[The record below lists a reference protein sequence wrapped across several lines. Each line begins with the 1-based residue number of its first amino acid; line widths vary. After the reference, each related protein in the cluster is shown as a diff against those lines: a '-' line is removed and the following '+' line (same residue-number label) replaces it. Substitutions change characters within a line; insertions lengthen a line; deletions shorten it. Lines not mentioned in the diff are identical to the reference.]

1 MIFYISSRKLKIMSN
16 ELLQQLA
23 QELAQVL
30 GGGGNGN
37 GLGFCPIPENQNA
50 VRYLFPGYEEC
61 GAGRPPYLV
70 ALDNNVRVPIPQ
82 PAIKCKLK
90 FLNLIDATTGG
101 VDKQKLEFWIDCG
114 NRTYVIYLG
123 WADANG
129 KLNNATESFL
139 KALASLTPDELLE
152 PFTFA
157 LSRLIDKPSF
167 DPSKAGVGA
176 GKVLLVDVWK
186 NSGERVF
193 SEQASMD
200 ANAAA
205 GAIVR
210 INQHLTGQAVLTPR
224 QPKSKTVIQQPI
236 PVVQPQQPQQYQQQP
251 PQQQWGSS
259 APQNYQQ
266 PIPVVQPQQPQVVG
280 GLTPEMAAQFAQF
293 QAQQAQAAP
302 ILTPPPAPI
311 PQMTSDQMAQYQQ
324 FLATQAQQSLT
335 PPPAPIPQ
343 MTSDQMAQYQQFL
356 AMQAQQSLTPP
367 PQWGSVAP
375 TPPPAP
381 VQNGGGGK
389 VNW

>member
-1 MIFYISSRKLKIMSN
+1 MIFYISSRKLKIMSSN

-23 QELAQVL
+23 QALTQVL
-30 GGGGNGN
+30 GGGSNSN

-50 VRYLFPGYEEC
+50 VKYLFPGYEEC
-61 GAGRPPYLV
+61 SAGRPPYLV

-90 FLNLIDATTGG
+90 FLNLIDTTTGG

-123 WADANG
+123 WSDDGNG
-129 KLNNATESFL
+129 KLNKATESFL

-152 PFTFA
+152 PFTFT
-157 LSRLIDKPSF
+157 LSRLVDKPSY
-167 DPSKAGVGA
+167 DPTKAGIGA
-176 GKVLLVDVWK
+176 TKVLLVDVWK

-193 SEQASMD
+193 SEQGHMD

-205 GAIVR
+205 GVIVR

-224 QPKSKTVIQQPI
+224 QPKSKTVIQEPI
-236 PVVQPQQPQQYQQQP
+236 SQQPQQYQ
-251 PQQQWGSS
+251 
-259 APQNYQQ
+259 PQNLPQ
-266 PIPVVQPQQPQVVG
+266 PIPQTPPVVG
-280 GLTPEMAAQFAQF
+280 GLTSEMAAQFAQF
-293 QAQQAQAAP
+293 QAQQAQQAQAAP
-302 ILTPPPAPI
+302 IP
-311 PQMTSDQMAQYQQ
+311 
-324 FLATQAQQSLT
+324 T

-375 TPPPAP
+375 TPPPTP
-381 VQNGGGGK
+381 PQNGNGGGK
-389 VNW
+389 INW

>member
-23 QELAQVL
+23 QALTQVL
-30 GGGGNGN
+30 GGGSNSN

-50 VRYLFPGYEEC
+50 VKYLFPGYEEC
-61 GAGRPPYLV
+61 SAGRPPYLV

-90 FLNLIDATTGG
+90 FLNLIDTITGG

-123 WADANG
+123 WSDDGNG
-129 KLNNATESFL
+129 KLNKATESFL

-152 PFTFA
+152 PFTFT
-157 LSRLIDKPSF
+157 LSRLVDKPSY
-167 DPSKAGVGA
+167 DPTKAGIGA
-176 GKVLLVDVWK
+176 TKVLLVDVWK

-193 SEQASMD
+193 SEQGHMD

-205 GAIVR
+205 GVIAR

-224 QPKSKTVIQQPI
+224 QPKSKTVIQEPI
-236 PVVQPQQPQQYQQQP
+236 PQQPQQYQQP
-251 PQQQWGSS
+251 SPVPQ
-259 APQNYQQ
+259 PQNLPQ
-266 PIPVVQPQQPQVVG
+266 PIPQTPPVVG
-280 GLTPEMAAQFAQF
+280 GLTSEMAAQFAQF
-293 QAQQAQAAP
+293 QAQQAQQAQAAP
-302 ILTPPPAPI
+302 IP
-311 PQMTSDQMAQYQQ
+311 
-324 FLATQAQQSLT
+324 T

-375 TPPPAP
+375 TPP
-381 VQNGGGGK
+381 QNGNGGGK
-389 VNW
+389 INW

>member
-1 MIFYISSRKLKIMSN
+1 MSSN

-23 QELAQVL
+23 QALTQVL
-30 GGGGNGN
+30 GGGSNSN
-37 GLGFCPIPENQNA
+37 GLGFCPIPENQIK
-50 VRYLFPGYEEC
+50 YLFPGYEEC
-61 GAGRPPYLV
+61 SAGRPPYLV

-90 FLNLIDATTGG
+90 FLNLIDTITGG

-123 WADANG
+123 WSDDGNG
-129 KLNNATESFL
+129 KLNKATESFL

-152 PFTFA
+152 PFTFT
-157 LSRLIDKPSF
+157 LSRLVDKPSY
-167 DPSKAGVGA
+167 DPTKAGIGA
-176 GKVLLVDVWK
+176 TKVLLVDVWK

-193 SEQASMD
+193 SEQGHMD

-205 GAIVR
+205 GVIAR

-224 QPKSKTVIQQPI
+224 QPKSKTVIQEPI
-236 PVVQPQQPQQYQQQP
+236 PQQPQQYQQP
-251 PQQQWGSS
+251 SPVPQ
-259 APQNYQQ
+259 PQNLPQ
-266 PIPVVQPQQPQVVG
+266 PIPQTPPVVG
-280 GLTPEMAAQFAQF
+280 GLTSEMAAQFAQF
-293 QAQQAQAAP
+293 QAQQAQQAQAAP
-302 ILTPPPAPI
+302 IP
-311 PQMTSDQMAQYQQ
+311 
-324 FLATQAQQSLT
+324 T

-375 TPPPAP
+375 TPPPTP
-381 VQNGGGGK
+381 PQNGNGGGK
-389 VNW
+389 INW

>member
-23 QELAQVL
+23 QALTQVL
-30 GGGGNGN
+30 GGGSNSN

-50 VRYLFPGYEEC
+50 VKYLFPGYEEC
-61 GAGRPPYLV
+61 SAGRPPYLV

-90 FLNLIDATTGG
+90 FLNLIDTITGG

-123 WADANG
+123 WSDDGNG
-129 KLNNATESFL
+129 KLNKATESFL

-152 PFTFA
+152 PFTFT
-157 LSRLIDKPSF
+157 LSRLVDKPSY
-167 DPSKAGVGA
+167 DPTKAGIGA
-176 GKVLLVDVWK
+176 TKVLLVDVWK

-193 SEQASMD
+193 SEQGHMD

-205 GAIVR
+205 GVIAR

-224 QPKSKTVIQQPI
+224 QPKSKTVIQEPI
-236 PVVQPQQPQQYQQQP
+236 PQQPQQYQQP
-251 PQQQWGSS
+251 SPVPQ
-259 APQNYQQ
+259 PQNLPQ
-266 PIPVVQPQQPQVVG
+266 PIPQTPPVVG
-280 GLTPEMAAQFAQF
+280 GLTSEMAAQFAQF
-293 QAQQAQAAP
+293 QAQQAQQAQAAP
-302 ILTPPPAPI
+302 IP
-311 PQMTSDQMAQYQQ
+311 S
-324 FLATQAQQSLT
+324 

-375 TPPPAP
+375 TPP
-381 VQNGGGGK
+381 QNGNGGGK
-389 VNW
+389 INW

>member
-1 MIFYISSRKLKIMSN
+1 MSSN

-23 QELAQVL
+23 QALTQVL
-30 GGGGNGN
+30 GGGSNSN

-50 VRYLFPGYEEC
+50 VKYLFPGYEEC
-61 GAGRPPYLV
+61 SAGRPPYLV

-90 FLNLIDATTGG
+90 FLNLIDTITGG

-123 WADANG
+123 WSDDGNG
-129 KLNNATESFL
+129 KLNKATESFL

-152 PFTFA
+152 PFTFT
-157 LSRLIDKPSF
+157 LSRLVDKPSY
-167 DPSKAGVGA
+167 DPTKAGIGA
-176 GKVLLVDVWK
+176 TKVLLVDVWK

-193 SEQASMD
+193 SEQGHMD

-205 GAIVR
+205 GVIAR

-224 QPKSKTVIQQPI
+224 QPKSKTVIQEPI
-236 PVVQPQQPQQYQQQP
+236 PQQPQQYQQP
-251 PQQQWGSS
+251 SPVPQ
-259 APQNYQQ
+259 PQNLPQ
-266 PIPVVQPQQPQVVG
+266 PIPQTPPVVG
-280 GLTPEMAAQFAQF
+280 GLTSEMAAQFAQF
-293 QAQQAQAAP
+293 QAQQAQQAQAAP
-302 ILTPPPAPI
+302 IP
-311 PQMTSDQMAQYQQ
+311 
-324 FLATQAQQSLT
+324 T

-375 TPPPAP
+375 TPP
-381 VQNGGGGK
+381 QNGNGGGK
-389 VNW
+389 INW

>member
-1 MIFYISSRKLKIMSN
+1 MIFYISSRKLKIMSSN

-23 QELAQVL
+23 QALTQVL
-30 GGGGNGN
+30 GGGSNSN
-37 GLGFCPIPENQNA
+37 GLGFCPIPENQIK
-50 VRYLFPGYEEC
+50 YLFPGYEEC
-61 GAGRPPYLV
+61 SAGRPPYLV

-90 FLNLIDATTGG
+90 FLNLIDTITGG

-123 WADANG
+123 WSDDGNG
-129 KLNNATESFL
+129 KLNKATESFL

-152 PFTFA
+152 PFTFT
-157 LSRLIDKPSF
+157 LSRLVDKPSY
-167 DPSKAGVGA
+167 DPTKAGIGA
-176 GKVLLVDVWK
+176 TKVLLVDVWK

-193 SEQASMD
+193 SEQGHMD

-205 GAIVR
+205 GVIAR

-224 QPKSKTVIQQPI
+224 QPKSKTVIQEPI
-236 PVVQPQQPQQYQQQP
+236 PQQPQQYQQP
-251 PQQQWGSS
+251 SPVPQ
-259 APQNYQQ
+259 PQNLPQ
-266 PIPVVQPQQPQVVG
+266 PIPQTPPVVG
-280 GLTPEMAAQFAQF
+280 GLTSEMAAQFAQF
-293 QAQQAQAAP
+293 QAQQAQQAQAAP
-302 ILTPPPAPI
+302 IP
-311 PQMTSDQMAQYQQ
+311 
-324 FLATQAQQSLT
+324 T

-375 TPPPAP
+375 TPP
-381 VQNGGGGK
+381 QNGNGGGK
-389 VNW
+389 INW

>member
-16 ELLQQLA
+16 ELLGQLA
-23 QELAQVL
+23 QELAQIL
-30 GGGGNGN
+30 GGGSNSN

-50 VRYLFPGYEEC
+50 VKYLFPGYEEC
-61 GAGRPPYLV
+61 SAGRPPYLV

-90 FLNLIDATTGG
+90 FLNLIDTTTGG

-123 WADANG
+123 WSDDGNG
-129 KLNNATESFL
+129 KLNKATESFL

-152 PFTFA
+152 PFTFT
-157 LSRLIDKPSF
+157 LSRLVDKPSY
-167 DPSKAGVGA
+167 DPTKAGIGA
-176 GKVLLVDVWK
+176 TKVLLVDVWK

-193 SEQASMD
+193 SEQGHMD

-205 GAIVR
+205 GVIVR

-224 QPKSKTVIQQPI
+224 QPKSKTVIQEPI
-236 PVVQPQQPQQYQQQP
+236 SQQPQQYQQQP
-251 PQQQWGSS
+251 SPVPQ
-259 APQNYQQ
+259 PQNLPQ
-266 PIPVVQPQQPQVVG
+266 PIPQTPPVVG
-280 GLTPEMAAQFAQF
+280 GLTSEMAAQFAQF

-302 ILTPPPAPI
+302 IPTPPPAPI

-324 FLATQAQQSLT
+324 FLV
-335 PPPAPIPQ
+335 
-343 MTSDQMAQYQQFL
+343 
-356 AMQAQQSLTPP
+356 MQAQQSLTPH

-375 TPPPAP
+375 TPPPTP
-381 VQNGGGGK
+381 PQNGNGGGK
-389 VNW
+389 INW

>member
-23 QELAQVL
+23 QALTQVL
-30 GGGGNGN
+30 GGGSNSN
-37 GLGFCPIPENQNA
+37 GLGFCPIPENQIK
-50 VRYLFPGYEEC
+50 YLFPGYEEC
-61 GAGRPPYLV
+61 SAGRPPYLV

-90 FLNLIDATTGG
+90 FLNLIDTITGG

-123 WADANG
+123 WSDDGNG
-129 KLNNATESFL
+129 KLNKATESFL

-152 PFTFA
+152 PFTFT
-157 LSRLIDKPSF
+157 LSRLVDKPSY
-167 DPSKAGVGA
+167 DPTKAGIGA
-176 GKVLLVDVWK
+176 TKVLLVDVWK

-193 SEQASMD
+193 SEQGHMD

-205 GAIVR
+205 GVIAR

-224 QPKSKTVIQQPI
+224 QPKSKTVIQEPI
-236 PVVQPQQPQQYQQQP
+236 PQQPQQYQQP
-251 PQQQWGSS
+251 SPVPQ
-259 APQNYQQ
+259 PQNLPQ
-266 PIPVVQPQQPQVVG
+266 PIPQTPPVVG
-280 GLTPEMAAQFAQF
+280 GLTSEMAAQFAQF
-293 QAQQAQAAP
+293 QAQQAQQAQAAP
-302 ILTPPPAPI
+302 IP
-311 PQMTSDQMAQYQQ
+311 
-324 FLATQAQQSLT
+324 T

-375 TPPPAP
+375 TPP
-381 VQNGGGGK
+381 QNGNGGGK
-389 VNW
+389 INW

>member
-23 QELAQVL
+23 QALTQVL
-30 GGGGNGN
+30 GGGSNSN

-50 VRYLFPGYEEC
+50 VKYLFPGYEEC
-61 GAGRPPYLV
+61 SAGRPPYLV

-90 FLNLIDATTGG
+90 FLNLIDTITGG

-123 WADANG
+123 WSDDGNG
-129 KLNNATESFL
+129 KLNKATESFL

-152 PFTFA
+152 PFTFT
-157 LSRLIDKPSF
+157 LSRLVDKPSY
-167 DPSKAGVGA
+167 DPTKAGIGA
-176 GKVLLVDVWK
+176 TKVLLVDVWK

-193 SEQASMD
+193 SEQGHMD

-205 GAIVR
+205 GVIAR

-224 QPKSKTVIQQPI
+224 QPKSKTVIQEPI
-236 PVVQPQQPQQYQQQP
+236 PQQPQQYQQP
-251 PQQQWGSS
+251 SPVPQ
-259 APQNYQQ
+259 PQNLPQ
-266 PIPVVQPQQPQVVG
+266 PIPQTPPVVG
-280 GLTPEMAAQFAQF
+280 GLTSEMAAQFAQF
-293 QAQQAQAAP
+293 QAQQAQQAQAAP
-302 ILTPPPAPI
+302 IP
-311 PQMTSDQMAQYQQ
+311 
-324 FLATQAQQSLT
+324 T

-375 TPPPAP
+375 TPPPTP
-381 VQNGGGGK
+381 PQNGNGGGK
-389 VNW
+389 INW

>member
-1 MIFYISSRKLKIMSN
+1 MSSN

-23 QELAQVL
+23 QALTQVL
-30 GGGGNGN
+30 GGGSNSN

-50 VRYLFPGYEEC
+50 VKYLFPGYEEC
-61 GAGRPPYLV
+61 SAGRPPYLV

-90 FLNLIDATTGG
+90 FLNLINTTTGG

-114 NRTYVIYLG
+114 NKSYVIYLG
-123 WADANG
+123 WSDDGNG
-129 KLNNATESFL
+129 KLNKATESFL

-152 PFTFA
+152 PFTFT
-157 LSRLIDKPSF
+157 LSRLVDKPSY
-167 DPSKAGVGA
+167 DPTKAGIGA
-176 GKVLLVDVWK
+176 TKVLLVDVWK

-193 SEQASMD
+193 SEQGHMD

-205 GAIVR
+205 GVIVR

-224 QPKSKTVIQQPI
+224 QPKSKTVIQEPI
-236 PVVQPQQPQQYQQQP
+236 SQQPQQYQQQWG
-251 PQQQWGSS
+251 QQ
-259 APQNYQQ
+259 PQNLPQ
-266 PIPVVQPQQPQVVG
+266 PIPQIVG
-280 GLTPEMAAQFAQF
+280 GLTSEMAAQFAQF

-302 ILTPPPAPI
+302 IPTP
-311 PQMTSDQMAQYQQ
+311 S
-324 FLATQAQQSLT
+324 
-335 PPPAPIPQ
+335 PAPIPQ

-375 TPPPAP
+375 TPPPTP
-381 VQNGGGGK
+381 PQNGNGGGK
-389 VNW
+389 INW

>member
-1 MIFYISSRKLKIMSN
+1 MSN

-23 QELAQVL
+23 QALTQVL
-30 GGGGNGN
+30 GGGSNSN

-50 VRYLFPGYEEC
+50 VKYLFPGYEEC
-61 GAGRPPYLV
+61 SAGRPPYLV

-90 FLNLIDATTGG
+90 FLNLIDTITGG

-123 WADANG
+123 WSDDGNG
-129 KLNNATESFL
+129 KLNKATESFL

-152 PFTFA
+152 PFTFT
-157 LSRLIDKPSF
+157 LSRLVDKPSY
-167 DPSKAGVGA
+167 DPTKAGIGA
-176 GKVLLVDVWK
+176 TKVLLVDVWK

-193 SEQASMD
+193 SEQGHMD

-205 GAIVR
+205 GVIAR

-224 QPKSKTVIQQPI
+224 QPKSKTVIQEPI
-236 PVVQPQQPQQYQQQP
+236 PQQPQQYQQP
-251 PQQQWGSS
+251 SPVPQ
-259 APQNYQQ
+259 PQNLPQ
-266 PIPVVQPQQPQVVG
+266 PIPQTPPVVG
-280 GLTPEMAAQFAQF
+280 GLTSEMAAQFAQF
-293 QAQQAQAAP
+293 QAQQAQQAQAAP
-302 ILTPPPAPI
+302 IP
-311 PQMTSDQMAQYQQ
+311 
-324 FLATQAQQSLT
+324 T

-375 TPPPAP
+375 TPPPTP
-381 VQNGGGGK
+381 PQNGNGGGK
-389 VNW
+389 INW

>member
-1 MIFYISSRKLKIMSN
+1 MSSN

-23 QELAQVL
+23 QALTQVL
-30 GGGGNGN
+30 GGGSNSN

-50 VRYLFPGYEEC
+50 VKYLFPGYEEC
-61 GAGRPPYLV
+61 SAGRPPYLV

-90 FLNLIDATTGG
+90 FLNLIDTTTGG

-123 WADANG
+123 WSDDGNG
-129 KLNNATESFL
+129 KLNKATESFL

-152 PFTFA
+152 PFTFT
-157 LSRLIDKPSF
+157 LSRLVDKPSY
-167 DPSKAGVGA
+167 DPTKAGIGA
-176 GKVLLVDVWK
+176 TKVLLVDVWK

-193 SEQASMD
+193 SEQGHMD

-205 GAIVR
+205 GVIVR

-224 QPKSKTVIQQPI
+224 QPKSKTVIQEPI
-236 PVVQPQQPQQYQQQP
+236 SQQPQQYQQQP
-251 PQQQWGSS
+251 SPVPQ
-259 APQNYQQ
+259 PQNLPQ
-266 PIPVVQPQQPQVVG
+266 PIPQTPPVVG
-280 GLTPEMAAQFAQF
+280 GLTSEMAAQFAQF

-302 ILTPPPAPI
+302 IPTPPPAPI

-324 FLATQAQQSLT
+324 FLT
-335 PPPAPIPQ
+335 
-343 MTSDQMAQYQQFL
+343 
-356 AMQAQQSLTPP
+356 MQAQQSLTPH

-375 TPPPAP
+375 TPPPTP
-381 VQNGGGGK
+381 PQNGNGGGK
-389 VNW
+389 INW

>member
-16 ELLQQLA
+16 ELLGQLA
-23 QELAQVL
+23 QELAQIL
-30 GGGGNGN
+30 GGGSNSN

-50 VRYLFPGYEEC
+50 VKYLFPGYEEC
-61 GAGRPPYLV
+61 SAGRPPYLV

-90 FLNLIDATTGG
+90 FLNLIDTITGG

-123 WADANG
+123 WSDDGNG
-129 KLNNATESFL
+129 KLNKATESFL

-152 PFTFA
+152 PFTFT
-157 LSRLIDKPSF
+157 LSRLVDKPSY
-167 DPSKAGVGA
+167 DPTKAGIGA
-176 GKVLLVDVWK
+176 TKVLLVDVWK

-193 SEQASMD
+193 SEQGHMD

-205 GAIVR
+205 GVIAR

-224 QPKSKTVIQQPI
+224 QPKSKTVIQEPI
-236 PVVQPQQPQQYQQQP
+236 PQQPQQYQQP
-251 PQQQWGSS
+251 SPVPQ
-259 APQNYQQ
+259 PQNLPQ
-266 PIPVVQPQQPQVVG
+266 PIPQTPPVVG
-280 GLTPEMAAQFAQF
+280 GLTSEMAAQFAQF
-293 QAQQAQAAP
+293 QAQQAQQAQAAP
-302 ILTPPPAPI
+302 IP
-311 PQMTSDQMAQYQQ
+311 
-324 FLATQAQQSLT
+324 T

-375 TPPPAP
+375 TPP
-381 VQNGGGGK
+381 QNGNGGGK
-389 VNW
+389 INW

>member
-1 MIFYISSRKLKIMSN
+1 MSSN

-23 QELAQVL
+23 QALTQVL
-30 GGGGNGN
+30 GGGSNSN

-50 VRYLFPGYEEC
+50 VKYLFPGYEEC
-61 GAGRPPYLV
+61 SAGRPPYLV

-90 FLNLIDATTGG
+90 FLNLIDTTTGG

-123 WADANG
+123 WSDDGNG
-129 KLNNATESFL
+129 KLNKATESFL

-152 PFTFA
+152 PFTFT
-157 LSRLIDKPSF
+157 LSRLVDKPSY
-167 DPSKAGVGA
+167 DPTKAGIGA
-176 GKVLLVDVWK
+176 TKVLLVDVWK

-193 SEQASMD
+193 SEQGHMD

-205 GAIVR
+205 GVIVR

-224 QPKSKTVIQQPI
+224 QPKSKTVIQEPI
-236 PVVQPQQPQQYQQQP
+236 SQQPQQYQQQWG
-251 PQQQWGSS
+251 QQ
-259 APQNYQQ
+259 PQNLPQ
-266 PIPVVQPQQPQVVG
+266 PIPQIVG
-280 GLTPEMAAQFAQF
+280 GLTSEMAAQFAQF

-302 ILTPPPAPI
+302 IPTP
-311 PQMTSDQMAQYQQ
+311 S
-324 FLATQAQQSLT
+324 
-335 PPPAPIPQ
+335 PAPIPQ

-375 TPPPAP
+375 TPPPTP
-381 VQNGGGGK
+381 PQNGNGGGK
-389 VNW
+389 INW

>member
-1 MIFYISSRKLKIMSN
+1 MSN

-23 QELAQVL
+23 QALTQVL
-30 GGGGNGN
+30 GGGSNSN

-50 VRYLFPGYEEC
+50 VKYLFPGYEEC
-61 GAGRPPYLV
+61 SAGRPPYLV

-90 FLNLIDATTGG
+90 FLNLIDTITGG

-123 WADANG
+123 WSDDGNG
-129 KLNNATESFL
+129 KLNKATESFL

-152 PFTFA
+152 PFTFT
-157 LSRLIDKPSF
+157 LSRLVDKPSY
-167 DPSKAGVGA
+167 DPTKAGIGA
-176 GKVLLVDVWK
+176 TKVLLVDVWK

-193 SEQASMD
+193 SEQGHMD

-205 GAIVR
+205 GVIVR

-224 QPKSKTVIQQPI
+224 QPKSKTVIQEPI
-236 PVVQPQQPQQYQQQP
+236 SQQPQQYQ
-251 PQQQWGSS
+251 
-259 APQNYQQ
+259 PQNLPQ
-266 PIPVVQPQQPQVVG
+266 PIPQTPPVVG
-280 GLTPEMAAQFAQF
+280 GLTSEMAAQFQAQ

-302 ILTPPPAPI
+302 IP
-311 PQMTSDQMAQYQQ
+311 
-324 FLATQAQQSLT
+324 T

-375 TPPPAP
+375 TPPPTP
-381 VQNGGGGK
+381 PQNGNGGGK
-389 VNW
+389 INW

>member
-1 MIFYISSRKLKIMSN
+1 MIFYISSRKLKIMSSN

-23 QELAQVL
+23 QALTQVL
-30 GGGGNGN
+30 GGGSNSN

-50 VRYLFPGYEEC
+50 VKYLFPGYEEC
-61 GAGRPPYLV
+61 SAGRPPYLV

-90 FLNLIDATTGG
+90 FLNLIDTTTGG

-123 WADANG
+123 WSDDGNG
-129 KLNNATESFL
+129 KLNKATESFL

-152 PFTFA
+152 PFTFT
-157 LSRLIDKPSF
+157 LSRLVDKPSY
-167 DPSKAGVGA
+167 DPTKAGIGA
-176 GKVLLVDVWK
+176 TKVLLVDVWK

-193 SEQASMD
+193 SEQGHMD

-205 GAIVR
+205 GVIAR

-224 QPKSKTVIQQPI
+224 QPKSKTVIQEPI
-236 PVVQPQQPQQYQQQP
+236 PQQPQQYQQP
-251 PQQQWGSS
+251 SPVPQ
-259 APQNYQQ
+259 PQNLPQ
-266 PIPVVQPQQPQVVG
+266 PIPQTPPVVG
-280 GLTPEMAAQFAQF
+280 GLTSEMAAQFAQF
-293 QAQQAQAAP
+293 QAQQAQQAQAAP
-302 ILTPPPAPI
+302 IP
-311 PQMTSDQMAQYQQ
+311 
-324 FLATQAQQSLT
+324 T

-375 TPPPAP
+375 TPPPTP
-381 VQNGGGGK
+381 PQNGNGGGK
-389 VNW
+389 INW

>member
-1 MIFYISSRKLKIMSN
+1 MSN

-23 QELAQVL
+23 QALTQVL
-30 GGGGNGN
+30 GGGSNSN

-50 VRYLFPGYEEC
+50 VKYLFPGYEEC
-61 GAGRPPYLV
+61 SAGRPPYLV

-90 FLNLIDATTGG
+90 FLNLIDTITGG

-123 WADANG
+123 WSDDGNG
-129 KLNNATESFL
+129 KLNKATESFL

-152 PFTFA
+152 PFTFT
-157 LSRLIDKPSF
+157 LSRLVDKPSY
-167 DPSKAGVGA
+167 DPTKAGIGA
-176 GKVLLVDVWK
+176 TKVLLVDVWK

-193 SEQASMD
+193 SEQGHMD

-205 GAIVR
+205 GVIAR

-224 QPKSKTVIQQPI
+224 QPKSKTVIQEPI
-236 PVVQPQQPQQYQQQP
+236 PQQPQQYQQP
-251 PQQQWGSS
+251 SPVPQ
-259 APQNYQQ
+259 PQNLPQ
-266 PIPVVQPQQPQVVG
+266 PIPQTPPVVG
-280 GLTPEMAAQFAQF
+280 GLTSEMAAQFAQF
-293 QAQQAQAAP
+293 QAQQAQQAQAAP
-302 ILTPPPAPI
+302 IP
-311 PQMTSDQMAQYQQ
+311 
-324 FLATQAQQSLT
+324 T

-375 TPPPAP
+375 TPP
-381 VQNGGGGK
+381 QNGNGGGK
-389 VNW
+389 INW

>member
-1 MIFYISSRKLKIMSN
+1 MSSN

-23 QELAQVL
+23 QALTQVL
-30 GGGGNGN
+30 GGGSNSN

-50 VRYLFPGYEEC
+50 VKYLFPGYEEC
-61 GAGRPPYLV
+61 SAGRPPYLV

-90 FLNLIDATTGG
+90 FLNLIDTITGG

-123 WADANG
+123 WSDDGNG
-129 KLNNATESFL
+129 KLNKATESFL

-152 PFTFA
+152 PFTFT
-157 LSRLIDKPSF
+157 LSRLVDKPSY
-167 DPSKAGVGA
+167 DPTKAGIGA
-176 GKVLLVDVWK
+176 TKVLLVDVWK

-193 SEQASMD
+193 SEQGHMD

-205 GAIVR
+205 GVIAR

-224 QPKSKTVIQQPI
+224 QPKSKTVIQEPI
-236 PVVQPQQPQQYQQQP
+236 PQQPQQYQQP
-251 PQQQWGSS
+251 SPVPQ
-259 APQNYQQ
+259 PQNLPQ
-266 PIPVVQPQQPQVVG
+266 PIPQTPPVVG
-280 GLTPEMAAQFAQF
+280 GLTSEMAAQFAQF
-293 QAQQAQAAP
+293 QAQQAQQAQAAP
-302 ILTPPPAPI
+302 IP
-311 PQMTSDQMAQYQQ
+311 
-324 FLATQAQQSLT
+324 T

-375 TPPPAP
+375 TPPPTP
-381 VQNGGGGK
+381 PQNGNGGGK
-389 VNW
+389 INW

>member
-1 MIFYISSRKLKIMSN
+1 MSSN

-23 QELAQVL
+23 QALTQVL
-30 GGGGNGN
+30 GGGSNSN

-50 VRYLFPGYEEC
+50 VKYLFPGYEEC
-61 GAGRPPYLV
+61 SAGRPPYLV

-90 FLNLIDATTGG
+90 FLNLIDTTTGG

-123 WADANG
+123 WSDDGNG
-129 KLNNATESFL
+129 KLNKATESFL

-152 PFTFA
+152 PFTFT
-157 LSRLIDKPSF
+157 LSRLVDKPSY
-167 DPSKAGVGA
+167 DPTKAGIGA
-176 GKVLLVDVWK
+176 TKVLLVDVWK

-193 SEQASMD
+193 SEQGHMD

-205 GAIVR
+205 GVIVR

-224 QPKSKTVIQQPI
+224 QPKSKTVIQEPI
-236 PVVQPQQPQQYQQQP
+236 SQQPQQYQ
-251 PQQQWGSS
+251 
-259 APQNYQQ
+259 PQNLPQ
-266 PIPVVQPQQPQVVG
+266 PIPQTPPVVG
-280 GLTPEMAAQFAQF
+280 GLTSEMAAQFAQF
-293 QAQQAQAAP
+293 QAQQAQQAQAAP
-302 ILTPPPAPI
+302 IP
-311 PQMTSDQMAQYQQ
+311 
-324 FLATQAQQSLT
+324 T

-375 TPPPAP
+375 TPPPTP
-381 VQNGGGGK
+381 PQNGNGGGK
-389 VNW
+389 INW